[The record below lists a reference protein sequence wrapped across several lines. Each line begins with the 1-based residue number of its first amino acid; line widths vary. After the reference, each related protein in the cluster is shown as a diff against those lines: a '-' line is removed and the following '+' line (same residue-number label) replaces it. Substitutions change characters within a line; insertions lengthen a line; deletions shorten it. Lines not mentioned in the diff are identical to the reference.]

1 MAIWISI
8 PILSSLV
15 VLQSVVVS
23 RTKLLHGTADL
34 VMLVIIAWA
43 LQKRVKSAWH
53 WAVVGGLL
61 VGMVSTLPIIVPVIS
76 SILIV
81 AVALLLKQRVWQVE
95 ILAMF
100 VTTFIGTLLV
110 HSISIISLIITGTTL
125 PFLEVVS
132 SITVPSLLLNLLIA
146 APAYFLLRD
155 LAKWLYPEQLEV

>member
-34 VMLVIIAWA
+34 VMLAIIAWA
-43 LQKRVKSAWH
+43 LQKRVKSAWY

-100 VTTFIGTLLV
+100 VTTFVGTLLV
-110 HSISIISLIITGTTL
+110 HSISIISLVISGTTL

-146 APAYFLLRD
+146 APAYFLLGD

>member
-1 MAIWISI
+1 MAVWISI

-34 VMLVIIAWA
+34 VMLAIIAWA

-61 VGMVSTLPIIVPVIS
+61 VGLVSTLPTIVPVIS

-100 VTTFIGTLLV
+100 VTTFIGTLMV
-110 HSISIISLIITGTTL
+110 HAISIISLTISGIPL

-132 SITVPSLLLNLLIA
+132 SITIPSLLLNLLIA
-146 APAYFLLRD
+146 APAFFLLGD

>member
-15 VLQSVVVS
+15 LLQSVVVS

-34 VMLVIIAWA
+34 VMLAIIAWA

-53 WAVVGGLL
+53 WAVVGGFL
-61 VGMVSTLPIIVPVIS
+61 VGMVSTLPMIVPVIS

-110 HSISIISLIITGTTL
+110 HSISIVSLMITGTTL

-155 LAKWLYPEQLEV
+155 LAKGLYPEPIEV